1 MNQPEPVR
9 ALVPRALKNSL
20 SRRTF
25 LGGTAALGVGAFLA
39 ACSSGSGGGGGSSS
53 SDALNIYT
61 WGEYDDPD
69 VLKDFTAAKGPAI
82 TVDSYGSNPE
92 MIAKLSAAKGTT
104 GYDICVP
111 THSSVQQM
119 VSGGLLTELDHSK
132 LPNMKNLTAK
142 VSDTPFDPGNKYS
155 VCKDWGSTGYVYDT
169 TVIKRPLTSWAD
181 FLDAAQKEASGST
194 SLLEDQN
201 EVAYTYFWANGI
213 DENTTNQADVDA
225 YRSYILEK
233 IAPHVQAFESS
244 TNTSISSS
252 ARALIHCW
260 NGDARL
266 GMLANAEPDR
276 YKWVW
281 PSEGGNL
288 WQDNWAIVKGAPH
301 EDAAYELINYVLD
314 PVVSLKE
321 LTYIGYNTGVE
332 GIEEAATKAGIER
345 PDMVFINKDVMAK
358 LVYSEMNVMDGK
370 IIGIYDELKAAA
382 GK

>member
-1 MNQPEPVR
+1 M
-9 ALVPRALKNSL
+9 KSSL
-20 SRRTF
+20 TRRTF
-25 LGGTAALGVGAFLA
+25 LGGSAALGVTAFLA
-39 ACSSGSGGGGGSSS
+39 ACSSGSGSGGSSS
-53 SDALNIYT
+53 DGLNIYT
-61 WGEYDDPD
+61 WGEYDDPA
-69 VLKDFTAAKGPAI
+69 VLTDFTSAKGPKI
-82 TVDSYGSNPE
+82 TLDSYGSNPE

-111 THSSVQQM
+111 THSNIQQM
-119 VSGGLLTELDHSK
+119 VTAGLLTELDHTK
-132 LPNMKNLTAK
+132 LPNMKNLNAK
-142 VSDTPFDPGNKYS
+142 VVNTEFDPGNKYS

-169 TVIKRPLTSWAD
+169 TVIKRDLTSWAD
-181 FLDAAQKEASGST
+181 FLDAAQKEASGSF

-213 DENTTNQADVDA
+213 DENTTDPAHIAA
-225 YRSYILEK
+225 YRSFIIDK

-244 TNTSISSS
+244 TNASISSS
-252 ARALIHCW
+252 ARTLVHCW

-281 PSEGGNL
+281 PSEGANL

-301 EDAAYELINYVLD
+301 EAAAYEFINYVLD

-321 LTYIGYNTGVE
+321 LLYIGYNTGIE
-332 GIEEAATKAGIER
+332 GIEEAAKKADIKR
-345 PDMVFINKDVMAK
+345 PDLVFISDTVMKK
-358 LVYSEMNVMDGK
+358 LVYSQMTSAEGT

>member
-1 MNQPEPVR
+1 MNQHQPIRV
-9 ALVPRALKNSL
+9 LVPEVLKNSL

-25 LGGTAALGVGAFLA
+25 LGGTAALGVTAFLA
-39 ACSSGSGGGGGSSS
+39 ACSSSSGGGGSSS
-53 SDALNIYT
+53 GGLNIYT
-61 WGEYDDPD
+61 WGEYDDPA
-69 VLKDFTAAKGPAI
+69 VLTDFTSAKGPKI
-82 TVDSYGSNPE
+82 TLDSYGSNPE

-111 THSSVQQM
+111 THSNIQQM
-119 VSGGLLTELDHSK
+119 ATAGLLTELDHTK

-142 VSDTPFDPGNKYS
+142 VVNTPFDPGNKYS

-169 TVIKRPLTSWAD
+169 TVIKRDLTSWVD
-181 FLDAAQKEASGST
+181 FLDAAQKEASGSM
-194 SLLEDQN
+194 SLLEDQS
-201 EVAYTYFWANGI
+201 EVAYTYFYANGI
-213 DENTTNQADVDA
+213 DENTTDPAHIAA
-225 YRSYILEK
+225 YRSFIIDK

-244 TNTSISSS
+244 TNASISSS
-252 ARALIHCW
+252 ARTLIHCW

-266 GMLANAEPDR
+266 GILANAEPDR

-281 PSEGGNL
+281 PSEGANL

-301 EDAAYELINYVLD
+301 EDAAYEFINYVLD

-321 LTYIGYNTGVE
+321 LLYIGYNTGIE
-332 GIEEAATKAGIER
+332 GIEAAAKKADVKR
-345 PDMVFINKDVMAK
+345 PDLVFISDAIMKK
-358 LVYSEMNVMDGK
+358 LVYSQMTSAEGT

>member
-1 MNQPEPVR
+1 MNQQQPHIR
-9 ALVPRALKNSL
+9 ALVPEALKSSL

-39 ACSSGSGGGGGSSS
+39 ACSKSSGGGGSSS
-53 SDALNIYT
+53 EGLNIYT
-61 WGEYDDPD
+61 WGEYDDPA
-69 VLKDFTAAKGPAI
+69 VLTDFTAAKGPKI
-82 TVDSYGSNPE
+82 TLDSYGSNPE

-119 VSGGLLTELDHSK
+119 ATGGLLTELDHSK
-132 LPNMKNLTAK
+132 LPNMKNLTPK
-142 VSDTPFDPGNKYS
+142 VVNTTFDPGNKYS

-169 TVIKRPLTSWAD
+169 TVIKRDLTSWAD
-181 FLDAAQKEASGST
+181 FLDAAQKEASGSM
-194 SLLEDQN
+194 SLLEDQG
-201 EVAYTYFWANGI
+201 EVAFTYFYANKI
-213 DENTTNQADVDA
+213 NPNTTDPGEIAA
-225 YRSYILEK
+225 YRTFILDK

-244 TNTSISSS
+244 TNASISSS
-252 ARALIHCW
+252 ARTLIHCW
-260 NGDARL
+260 NGDGRL
-266 GMLANAEPDR
+266 GILANSDPNR

-281 PSEGGNL
+281 PSEGANL

-301 EDAAYELINYVLD
+301 EESAYEFINYVLD
-314 PVVSLKE
+314 PAVSLKE

-332 GIEEAATKAGIER
+332 GIEEAAKKADIKR
-345 PDMVFINKDVMAK
+345 PDMVFISEAIMSK
-358 LVYSEMNVMDGK
+358 LVYSQMTSADGT

>member
-1 MNQPEPVR
+1 MNQPPNIR
-9 ALVPRALKNSL
+9 ALVPESMKNSI
-20 SRRTF
+20 SRRGF

-39 ACSSGSGGGGGSSS
+39 ACSSSPGGGGAS
-53 SDALNIYT
+53 SDGLNIYT
-61 WGEYDDPD
+61 WGEYDDPA
-69 VLKDFTAAKGPAI
+69 VLTDFTAAKGPKI

-119 VSGGLLTELDHSK
+119 ATGGLLTELDHSK
-132 LPNMKNLTAK
+132 LPNMKNLTPK
-142 VSDTPFDPGNKYS
+142 VVDTTFDPGNKYS

-169 TVIKRPLTSWAD
+169 TVIKRDLTSWKD

-194 SLLEDQN
+194 SLLEDQG
-201 EVAYTYFWANGI
+201 EVAFTYFWANGI
-213 DENTTNQADVDA
+213 DENTTDPGHIAA
-225 YRSYILEK
+225 YRSFILEK

-244 TNTSISSS
+244 TNASISSS
-252 ARALIHCW
+252 ARTLIHCW

-266 GMLANAEPDR
+266 GILANSEPDR

-281 PSEGGNL
+281 PSEGANL

-301 EDAAYELINYVLD
+301 EAAAYDFINYVLD
-314 PVVSLKE
+314 PTVSLKE

-332 GIEEAATKAGIER
+332 GIEAAATKAGIKR
-345 PDMVFINKDVMAK
+345 PDLVFINDAVMSK
-358 LVYSEMNVMDGK
+358 LVYSEMTSADGT

>member
-1 MNQPEPVR
+1 MNQQRPVR
-9 ALVPRALKNSL
+9 VLIPEAMKSSL
-20 SRRTF
+20 TRRTF
-25 LGGTAALGVGAFLA
+25 LGGTAALGVTAFLA
-39 ACSSGSGGGGGSSS
+39 ACSSGSGGGGSSS
-53 SDALNIYT
+53 GGLNIYT
-61 WGEYDDPD
+61 WGEYDDPA
-69 VLKDFTAAKGPAI
+69 VLTDFTSAKGPKI
-82 TVDSYGSNPE
+82 TLDSYGSNPE

-111 THSSVQQM
+111 THSNIQQM
-119 VSGGLLTELDHSK
+119 VTAGLLTELDHTK
-132 LPNMKNLTAK
+132 LPNMKNLNPK
-142 VSDTPFDPGNKYS
+142 VVNTPFDPGNKYS

-169 TVIKRPLTSWAD
+169 TVIKRDLTSWKD
-181 FLDAAQKEASGST
+181 FLDAAQKEASGSF

-201 EVAYTYFWANGI
+201 EVAYTYFWANRI
-213 DENTTNQADVDA
+213 DENTTDPGHIAA
-225 YRSYILEK
+225 YRSFILDK

-244 TNTSISSS
+244 TNASISSS
-252 ARALIHCW
+252 ARTLIHCW

-281 PSEGGNL
+281 PSEGANL

-301 EDAAYELINYVLD
+301 EDAAYEFINYVLD

-321 LTYIGYNTGVE
+321 LTYIGYNTGIE
-332 GIEEAATKAGIER
+332 GIEEAAKKADIKR
-345 PDMVFINKDVMAK
+345 PDMVFISDDIMKK
-358 LVYSEMNVMDGK
+358 LVYSQMNSADGT